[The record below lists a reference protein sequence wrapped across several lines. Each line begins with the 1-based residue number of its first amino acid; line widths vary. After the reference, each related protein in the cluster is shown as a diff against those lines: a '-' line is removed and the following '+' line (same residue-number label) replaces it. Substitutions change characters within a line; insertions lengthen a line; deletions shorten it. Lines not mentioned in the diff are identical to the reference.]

1 MTKVKLR
8 LYILGGTP
16 ASQKAVGN
24 LKTILETEKTTK
36 GNYEL
41 EVVDVLKKPQ
51 LAEDEKIM
59 ATPALLKV
67 LPEPVRRI
75 LGDLSDKQ
83 KVLLGLD
90 LVKVKDEEKI
100 KSKEIVKK

>member
-1 MTKVKLR
+1 MEKFNLR
-8 LYILGGTP
+8 LYIMGGTP
-16 ASQKAVGN
+16 ASQRAIEN
-24 LKTILETEKTTK
+24 LKGILESESDIK
-36 GNYEL
+36 GSYTL
-41 EVVDVLKKPQ
+41 EIIDVLKRPQ

-83 KVLLGLD
+83 KVLIGLD
-90 LVKVKDEEKI
+90 LVKVKE
-100 KSKEIVKK
+100 